1 MRIRAIVIRILR
13 QFFHDKR
20 TLMMML
26 VAPMLILFMMSLVF
40 NGNTYVPKIGAVNVP
55 APLIQKLQD
64 QNAEVITYTADEAQ
78 TELKDVHLDAII
90 AMNGAAPQVTLEGSD
105 PSKNRAVL
113 FLLQKALQSA
123 VPANSNASSNTN
135 LQAPTITYLHGSAD
149 MAAFDNFGPV
159 LIGFFVFFFVFLL
172 SGVSFLRERTGGTL
186 ERLLATPLRRWEIV
200 VGYILGFGIFTTLQ
214 ATLIAWFA
222 TSVLGLMLVGSF
234 WYVLLIT
241 VLLALAALSLG
252 TLISAFANNEF
263 QMIQF
268 IPLIIVPQVFFSGL
282 FSLDTMSVY
291 LRWIGVIMPL
301 KYGADALR
309 NIMIR
314 GAGWDRIWLDV
325 LVLAAFTICF
335 MILNIVALRKHRK
348 I

>member
-1 MRIRAIVIRILR
+1 MRIRAIIVRILR

-26 VAPMLILFMMSLVF
+26 VAPMLILFLMSLVF
-40 NGNTYVPKIGAVNVP
+40 NGSTYAPKLGTVDAP
-55 APLIQKLQD
+55 APFIQKLVD
-64 QNAEVITYTADEAQ
+64 LGAEVNPYTAEEAQ
-78 TELKDVHLDAII
+78 SKLAGSHLDAYIV
-90 AMNGAAPQVTLEGSD
+90 MQGAVPQVTLEGSD
-105 PSKNRAVL
+105 PAKNKAVL
-113 FLLQKALQSA
+113 FLLQKALQNAALPSA
-123 VPANSNASSNTN
+123 GT
-135 LQAPTITYLHGSAD
+135 QAPTITYLHGSAN
-149 MAAFDNFGPV
+149 MAAFDNLGPV

-186 ERLLATPLRRWEIV
+186 ERLLASPLRRWEIV

-241 VLLALAALSLG
+241 LLLALTALSLG

-268 IPLIIVPQVFFSGL
+268 IPIIIVPQVFFSGL
-282 FSLDTMSVY
+282 FSLDTMSIY
-291 LRWIGVIMPL
+291 LRWISTIMPL

-314 GAGWDRIWLDV
+314 GAGWETIWVDV
-325 LVLAAFTICF
+325 VVLAGFTVGF
-335 MILNIVALRKHRK
+335 MMLNILALRKHRK

>member
-1 MRIRAIVIRILR
+1 MRIRAIVVRILR

-40 NGNTYVPKIGAVNVP
+40 NGSTYVPKLGAVDVP
-55 APLIQKLQD
+55 APLIQKLQESG
-64 QNAEVITYTADEAQ
+64 AEVTSYTLDEAQ
-78 TELKDVHLDAII
+78 KELEHVKLDGVLR
-90 AMNGAAPQVTLEGSD
+90 MNGASPQLTLEGSD
-105 PSKNRAVL
+105 PSKNKAVL
-113 FLLQKALQSA
+113 FLFQKAMQSA
-123 VPANSNASSNTN
+123 APATAASIM
-135 LQAPTITYLHGSAD
+135 PTIAYLHGSAN

-200 VGYILGFGIFTTLQ
+200 VGYILGFGIFTALQ

-222 TSVLGLMLVGSF
+222 TSILGLMMIGSF

-241 VLLALAALSLG
+241 LLLALAALSLG

-282 FSLDTMSVY
+282 FSLDTMSDY
-291 LRWIGVIMPL
+291 LRWIGHLMPL
-301 KYGADALR
+301 YYGADALR

-325 LVLAAFTICF
+325 IVLTSFTLVF
-335 MILNIVALRKHRK
+335 MILNIVALKKHRK

>member
-40 NGNTYVPKIGAVNVP
+40 NGNTYVPKLGAVNVP

-64 QNAEVITYTADEAQ
+64 LNAEVTVYSAEEAQ
-78 TELKDVHLDAII
+78 IELDHVNLDAVLV
-90 AMNGAAPQVTLEGSD
+90 MNGTTPQLTLEGSD
-105 PSKNRAVL
+105 PSKNKAVL
-113 FLLQKALQSA
+113 FLLQKSLQSSA
-123 VPANSNASSNTN
+123 PTGTASV
-135 LQAPTITYLHGSAD
+135 LAPTISYLHGAAD

-222 TSVLGLMLVGSF
+222 TSVLGLMMVGSF

-241 VLLALAALSLG
+241 LLLALAALSLG

-291 LRWIGVIMPL
+291 LRWIGHLMPL
-301 KYGADALR
+301 YYGADALR

-325 LVLAAFTICF
+325 LVLAAFTLVF
-335 MILNIVALRKHRK
+335 MILNIVALKKHRK

>member
-40 NGNTYVPKIGAVNVP
+40 NGDTYVPKIGAVNVP
-55 APLIQKLQD
+55 APFVHKLQD
-64 QNAEVITYTADEAQ
+64 LNTEVIAYSSEDAQ
-78 TELKDVHLDAII
+78 TELDHNRLDAVIT
-90 AMNGAAPQVTLEGSD
+90 MNGAAPQVQLEGSD
-105 PSKNRAVL
+105 PSKNRAIL
-113 FLLQKALQSA
+113 FLLQKAVQNA
-123 VPANSNASSNTN
+123 VPASA
-135 LQAPTITYLHGSAD
+135 AAAMPTITYLHGSAD

-172 SGVSFLRERTGGTL
+172 SGVAFLRERTGGTL

-214 ATLIAWFA
+214 SALIAWFA

-241 VLLALAALSLG
+241 LLLALTALSLG

-291 LRWIGVIMPL
+291 LRWIGTIMPL

-314 GAGWDRIWLDV
+314 GAGWDRIWFDV
-325 LVLAAFTICF
+325 LVLALFTIVF
-335 MILNIVALRKHRK
+335 MGLNIVALKKHRK

>member
-40 NGNTYVPKIGAVNVP
+40 NGDTYVPKLGAVNVP
-55 APLIQKLQD
+55 APLVQKLQEL
-64 QNAEVITYTADEAQ
+64 NAEVTSYTAEEAQ
-78 TELKDVHLDAII
+78 AELEAVHLDAVIT
-90 AMNGAAPQVTLEGSD
+90 MNGAAAQLALEGSD
-105 PSKNRAVL
+105 PSKNKAVL
-113 FLLQKALQSA
+113 FLMQKALQSA
-123 VPANSNASSNTN
+123 IPANTS
-135 LQAPTITYLHGSAD
+135 LQAPVISYLHGSAD

-222 TSVLGLMLVGSF
+222 TSVLGLMMVGSF

-291 LRWIGVIMPL
+291 LRWIGVVMPL

-314 GAGWDRIWLDV
+314 GAGWDRIWMDV
-325 LVLAAFTICF
+325 AVLAAFTFIF
-335 MILNIVALRKHRK
+335 MILNILALRKHRK

>member
-40 NGNTYVPKIGAVNVP
+40 NGNTYVPKIGAVNIP
-55 APLIQKLQD
+55 APLVQKLQD
-64 QNAEVITYTADEAQ
+64 LNAEVTSYTAEEAQ
-78 TELKDVHLDAII
+78 TELEAVRLDAII
-90 AMNGAAPQVTLEGSD
+90 TLNGAAPQVTLEGSD
-105 PSKNRAVL
+105 PSKNKAVQ
-113 FLLQKALQSA
+113 FLLQKALQNIPSA
-123 VPANSNASSNTN
+123 SAN
-135 LQAPTITYLHGSAD
+135 LQAPTITYLHGSSD

-200 VGYILGFGIFTTLQ
+200 VGYILGFGTFTILQ

-241 VLLALAALSLG
+241 VLLALTALSLG

-268 IPLIIVPQVFFSGL
+268 IPIIIVPQVFFSGL
-282 FSLDTMSVY
+282 FSLDTMSIY
-291 LRWIGVIMPL
+291 LRWIGTVMPL

-314 GAGWDRIWLDV
+314 GAGWDRIWIDV
-325 LVLAAFTICF
+325 LVLAAFTLCF
-335 MILNIVALRKHRK
+335 MFLNIVALKKHRK

>member
-1 MRIRAIVIRILR
+1 MRVRAIVIRILR

-55 APLIQKLQD
+55 APLIQKLQEL
-64 QNAEVITYTADEAQ
+64 NADVTVYTAEAAQ
-78 TELKDVHLDAII
+78 SELNNVNLDAVL
-90 AMNGAAPQVTLEGSD
+90 AMNGSTPQLTLEGSD
-105 PSKNRAVL
+105 PSKNKAVL

-123 VPANSNASSNTN
+123 APANTAALVPS
-135 LQAPTITYLHGSAD
+135 IMYLHGSAD

-200 VGYILGFGIFTTLQ
+200 VGYILGFGIFTTIQ

-222 TSVLGLMLVGSF
+222 TSVLGLMMVGSF
-234 WYVLLIT
+234 VYVLLIT
-241 VLLALAALSLG
+241 LLLALAALSLG

-291 LRWIGVIMPL
+291 LRWIGHLMPL
-301 KYGADALR
+301 YYGADALR

-314 GAGWDRIWLDV
+314 GAGWERIWLDV
-325 LVLAAFTICF
+325 LVLAVFTLVF
-335 MILNIVALRKHRK
+335 MFLNIVALKKHRK

>member
-40 NGNTYVPKIGAVNVP
+40 NGNTYVPKLGAVNVP

-64 QNAEVITYTADEAQ
+64 LNAEVAIYSAEEAQ
-78 TELKDVHLDAII
+78 TELDNVHLDAVLV
-90 AMNGAAPQVTLEGSD
+90 MNGTTPQLTLEGSD
-105 PSKNRAVL
+105 PSKNKAVL
-113 FLLQKALQSA
+113 FLLQKALQSSA
-123 VPANSNASSNTN
+123 PTGTATA
-135 LQAPTITYLHGSAD
+135 LAPTITYLHGGAD

-222 TSVLGLMLVGSF
+222 TSVLGLMMVGSF

-241 VLLALAALSLG
+241 LLLALAALSLG

-291 LRWIGVIMPL
+291 LRWIGHLMPL
-301 KYGADALR
+301 YYGADALR

-325 LVLAAFTICF
+325 LVLASFTLVF
-335 MILNIVALRKHRK
+335 MILNIVALKKHRK

>member
-26 VAPMLILFMMSLVF
+26 VAPMLILFLMSLVF
-40 NGNTYVPKIGAVNVP
+40 NGSTYVPKLGAVELP

-64 QNAEVITYTADEAQ
+64 SGAEVTSYNAKEAQ
-78 TELKDVHLDAII
+78 DELKNMRLDAII
-90 AMNGAAPQVTLEGSD
+90 AMNGAIPQVTLEGSD
-105 PSKNRAVL
+105 PTKNKAVI
-113 FLLQKALQSA
+113 FLLQKAVQ
-123 VPANSNASSNTN
+123 NASPAAAQV
-135 LQAPTITYLHGSAD
+135 QAPTIHYLHGSAD
-149 MAAFDNFGPV
+149 MASFDSFGPV

-186 ERLLATPLRRWEIV
+186 ERLLASPLRRWEIV
-200 VGYILGFGIFTTLQ
+200 AGYILGFGIFTTLQ
-214 ATLIAWFA
+214 AALIAWFA
-222 TSVLGLMLVGSF
+222 TSVLGLLLVGSF

-241 VLLALAALSLG
+241 VLLALTALSLG

-291 LRWIGVIMPL
+291 LRWISVVMPL
-301 KYGADALR
+301 KYGAEALR

-314 GAGWDRIWLDV
+314 GSGWGTIWVDV
-325 LVLAAFTICF
+325 VVLAAFTICF
-335 MILNIVALRKHRK
+335 MILNILALRKHRK

>member
-40 NGNTYVPKIGAVNVP
+40 NGNTYVPKLGAVNIP

-64 QNAEVITYTADEAQ
+64 LNAEVTVYSAEEAQ
-78 TELKDVHLDAII
+78 TELNHVNLDAVLV
-90 AMNGAAPQVTLEGSD
+90 MNGTTPQLTLEGSD
-105 PSKNRAVL
+105 PSKNKAVL
-113 FLLQKALQSA
+113 FLLQKALQSSAPSGTAA
-123 VPANSNASSNTN
+123 V
-135 LQAPTITYLHGSAD
+135 LAPTITYLHGGAD

-222 TSVLGLMLVGSF
+222 TSVLGLMMVGSF

-241 VLLALAALSLG
+241 LLLALSALSLG

-291 LRWIGVIMPL
+291 LRWIGHLMPL
-301 KYGADALR
+301 YYGADALR

-325 LVLAAFTICF
+325 LVLAAFTLVF
-335 MILNIVALRKHRK
+335 MILNIVALKKHRK

>member
-40 NGNTYVPKIGAVNVP
+40 NGNTYVPKLGAVNVP
-55 APLIQKLQD
+55 APLIQKLQEL
-64 QNAEVITYTADEAQ
+64 NAEVAVYTAEEAQ
-78 TELKDVHLDAII
+78 TELDNVKLDAVL
-90 AMNGAAPQVTLEGSD
+90 AMNGTTPQLTLEGSD
-105 PSKNRAVL
+105 PSKNKAVL

-123 VPANSNASSNTN
+123 APAGTATA
-135 LQAPTITYLHGSAD
+135 LAPTITYLHGAAD

-222 TSVLGLMLVGSF
+222 TSVLGLMMVGSF

-241 VLLALAALSLG
+241 LLLALAALSL
-252 TLISAFANNEF
+252 E
-263 QMIQF
+263 
-268 IPLIIVPQVFFSGL
+268 
-282 FSLDTMSVY
+282 
-291 LRWIGVIMPL
+291 R
-301 KYGADALR
+301 
-309 NIMIR
+309 
-314 GAGWDRIWLDV
+314 
-325 LVLAAFTICF
+325 
-335 MILNIVALRKHRK
+335 
-348 I
+348 

>member
-1 MRIRAIVIRILR
+1 MRIQAIVIRILR

-40 NGNTYVPKIGAVNVP
+40 NGNTYVPKLGAVNVP

-64 QNAEVITYTADEAQ
+64 LNAEVTVYTAEEAQ
-78 TELKDVHLDAII
+78 TELSNVHLDAVLV
-90 AMNGAAPQVTLEGSD
+90 MNGTTPQLTLEGSD

-123 VPANSNASSNTN
+123 APSGTSAA
-135 LQAPTITYLHGSAD
+135 LAPTITYLHGGAD

-241 VLLALAALSLG
+241 LLLALSALSLG

-291 LRWIGVIMPL
+291 LRWIGHAMPL
-301 KYGADALR
+301 YYGADALR

-325 LVLAAFTICF
+325 LVLASFTLVF
-335 MILNIVALRKHRK
+335 MILNIVALKKHRK

>member
-1 MRIRAIVIRILR
+1 MRVRAIVIRILR

-26 VAPMLILFMMSLVF
+26 VAPMLILFLMSLVF
-40 NGNTYVPKIGAVNVP
+40 NGNTYVPKLGAVNVP

-64 QNAEVITYTADEAQ
+64 LNAEVTVYTAEAAQ
-78 TELKDVHLDAII
+78 EALSDVKLDAVISMDN
-90 AMNGAAPQVTLEGSD
+90 ATPHLTLEGSD
-105 PSKNRAVL
+105 PSKNKAVL
-113 FLLQKALQSA
+113 FLLQKALQNA
-123 VPANSNASSNTN
+123 GPANTTALTP
-135 LQAPTITYLHGSAD
+135 AITYLHGAAD

-222 TSVLGLMLVGSF
+222 TSVLGLMLAGSF

-241 VLLALAALSLG
+241 LLLALAALSLG

-282 FSLDTMSVY
+282 FSLDTMSIY
-291 LRWIGVIMPL
+291 LRWIGHLMPL
-301 KYGADALR
+301 YYGADALR

-325 LVLAAFTICF
+325 LVLFSFTIVF
-335 MILNIVALRKHRK
+335 MFLNIVALKKHRK

>member
-64 QNAEVITYTADEAQ
+64 QNAEVITFTADEAQ
-78 TELKDVHLDAII
+78 TELEDVHLDAVI

-105 PSKNRAVL
+105 PSKNRADL

-123 VPANSNASSNTN
+123 VPANSNAN
-135 LQAPTITYLHGSAD
+135 LQVPTITYLHGSAD

-314 GAGWDRIWLDV
+314 GAGWNRIWMDV
-325 LVLAAFTICF
+325 LVLAVFTICF

>member
-40 NGNTYVPKIGAVNVP
+40 NGDTYVPKLGAVNVP

-64 QNAEVITYTADEAQ
+64 LNAEVTLYSAEEAQ
-78 TELKDVHLDAII
+78 TELDHVHLDAVLV
-90 AMNGAAPQVTLEGSD
+90 MNGTTPQLTLEGSD
-105 PSKNRAVL
+105 PSKNKAVL

-123 VPANSNASSNTN
+123 
-135 LQAPTITYLHGSAD
+135 APTGTAAALTPTIIYLHGGAD

-222 TSVLGLMLVGSF
+222 TSVLGLMMVGSF

-241 VLLALAALSLG
+241 LLLALSALSLG

-291 LRWIGVIMPL
+291 LRWIGHAMPL
-301 KYGADALR
+301 YYGADALR

-314 GAGWDRIWLDV
+314 GAGWDRIGLDV
-325 LVLAAFTICF
+325 LVLASFTLVF
-335 MILNIVALRKHRK
+335 MILNIVALKKHRK

>member
-40 NGNTYVPKIGAVNVP
+40 NGNTYVPKLGAVDLP
-55 APLIQKLQD
+55 APLVQKLQD
-64 QNAEVITYTADEAQ
+64 LNANVTTFTADNAQ
-78 TELKDVHLDAII
+78 TELEAVRLDAII
-90 AMNGAAPQVTLEGSD
+90 AMNGAALQVTLEGSD
-105 PSKNRAVL
+105 PSKNKAVL

-123 VPANSNASSNTN
+123 IPANSNS
-135 LQAPTITYLHGSAD
+135 LAPSITYLHGSAD

-291 LRWIGVIMPL
+291 LRWIGVVMPL

-314 GAGWDRIWLDV
+314 GAGWDRIGLDV
-325 LVLAAFTICF
+325 LVLTAFTICF
-335 MILNIVALRKHRK
+335 MILNILAMRKQRK

>member
-26 VAPMLILFMMSLVF
+26 VAPMLILFLMSLVF
-40 NGNTYVPKIGAVNVP
+40 NSSTYVPKLGAVELP

-64 QNAEVITYTADEAQ
+64 SGAEVTSYKANEAQ
-78 TELKDVHLDAII
+78 DELNNMRLDAII
-90 AMNGAAPQVTLEGSD
+90 AMTGAIPQVTLEGSD
-105 PSKNRAVL
+105 PTKNKAVI
-113 FLLQKALQSA
+113 FLLQKAVQ
-123 VPANSNASSNTN
+123 NASPTAAAA
-135 LQAPTITYLHGSAD
+135 QAPTINYLHGSAD
-149 MAAFDNFGPV
+149 MASFDSFGPV

-186 ERLLATPLRRWEIV
+186 ERLLASPLRRWEIV
-200 VGYILGFGIFTTLQ
+200 AGYILGFGIFTTLQ
-214 ATLIAWFA
+214 AALIAWFA

-241 VLLALAALSLG
+241 VLLALTALSLG

-291 LRWIGVIMPL
+291 LRWISVVMPL
-301 KYGADALR
+301 KYGAEALR

-314 GAGWDRIWLDV
+314 GAGWGTIWVDV
-325 LVLAAFTICF
+325 VVLATFTICF
-335 MILNIVALRKHRK
+335 IILNILALRKHRK

>member
-40 NGNTYVPKIGAVNVP
+40 NGNTYAPKLGAVNVP
-55 APLIQKLQD
+55 APLIQKLQEL
-64 QNAEVITYTADEAQ
+64 NAEVTVYSAEEAQ
-78 TELKDVHLDAII
+78 SELNNVNLDAVIT
-90 AMNGAAPQVTLEGSD
+90 MNGTTPQLTLEGSD
-105 PSKNRAVL
+105 PTKNKAVL
-113 FLLQKALQSA
+113 FLMQKALQSA
-123 VPANSNASSNTN
+123 APAGTATA
-135 LQAPTITYLHGSAD
+135 LTPTITYLHGAAD

-241 VLLALAALSLG
+241 LLLALSALSLG

-291 LRWIGVIMPL
+291 LRWIGHLMPL
-301 KYGADALR
+301 YYGADALR

-325 LVLAAFTICF
+325 LVLASFTLVF
-335 MILNIVALRKHRK
+335 MILNIVALKKHRK

>member
-40 NGNTYVPKIGAVNVP
+40 NGSTYVPKLGAVNVP

-64 QNAEVITYTADEAQ
+64 LNAEVTVYTAEEAQ
-78 TELKDVHLDAII
+78 KELEAVRLDAVIT
-90 AMNGAAPQVTLEGSD
+90 MNGAAPQLTLEGSD
-105 PSKNRAVL
+105 PSKNKAVL
-113 FLLQKALQSA
+113 FLLQKALQAA
-123 VPANSNASSNTN
+123 VPVSSSQ
-135 LQAPTITYLHGSAD
+135 QAPVITYLHGSAD

-200 VGYILGFGIFTTLQ
+200 VGYILGFGIFTMLQ
-214 ATLIAWFA
+214 AALIAWFS
-222 TSVLGLMLVGSF
+222 TSVLGLMMVGSF

-291 LRWIGVIMPL
+291 LRWIGVVMPL

-314 GAGWDRIWLDV
+314 GAGWDRIWLDIV
-325 LVLAAFTICF
+325 VLAAFTLIF
-335 MILNIVALRKHRK
+335 MLLNILALRKHRK

>member
-40 NGNTYVPKIGAVNVP
+40 NGNTYVPKLGAVNVP

-64 QNAEVITYTADEAQ
+64 LNAEVVAYTADEAQ
-78 TELKDVHLDAII
+78 TELDAVHLDAII
-90 AMNGAAPQVTLEGSD
+90 AMNGTAPQVTLEGSD

-123 VPANSNASSNTN
+123 AISNANSSSN

-222 TSVLGLMLVGSF
+222 TSVLGLMMVGSF

>member
-40 NGNTYVPKIGAVNVP
+40 NGNTYVPKLGAVNVP

-64 QNAEVITYTADEAQ
+64 LNAEVTVYTAAEAQ
-78 TELKDVHLDAII
+78 TELDNVRLDAVL
-90 AMNGAAPQVTLEGSD
+90 AMNGTTPQLTLEGSD
-105 PSKNRAVL
+105 PSKNKAVL
-113 FLLQKALQSA
+113 FLLQKALQSSA
-123 VPANSNASSNTN
+123 PTGSAAT
-135 LQAPTITYLHGSAD
+135 LAPTILYLHGGAD

-222 TSVLGLMLVGSF
+222 TSVLGLMMVGSF

-241 VLLALAALSLG
+241 LLLALSALSLG

-291 LRWIGVIMPL
+291 LRWIGHLMPL
-301 KYGADALR
+301 YYGADALR

-325 LVLAAFTICF
+325 LVLASFTLVF
-335 MILNIVALRKHRK
+335 MILNIVALKKHRK

>member
-1 MRIRAIVIRILR
+1 MRIRAIVLRILR

-20 TLMMML
+20 TLAMML

-40 NGNTYVPKIGAVNVP
+40 NGNTYVPKLGSVGVP
-55 APLIQKLQD
+55 APLVQKLQD
-64 QNAEVITYTADEAQ
+64 QHAEVTNYSAEEAQ
-78 TELKDVHLDAII
+78 AKLASMQLDAII
-90 AMNGAAPQVTLEGSD
+90 TMNGAAPEVTLEGSD
-105 PSKNRAVL
+105 PGKNKAIL

-123 VPANSNASSNTN
+123 APANANTPV
-135 LQAPTITYLHGSAD
+135 PTITYLHGSAD

-200 VGYILGFGIFTTLQ
+200 VGYILGFGLFTTLQ
-214 ATLIAWFA
+214 AALIAWFA

-234 WYVLLIT
+234 WFVLLIT
-241 VLLALAALSLG
+241 VLLALTALSLG
-252 TLISAFANNEF
+252 TLISAFAENEF

-314 GAGWDRIWLDV
+314 GAGWDRIWIDV

-335 MILNIVALRKHRK
+335 MILNILALRKHRK